1 MRRLVDVTSIENSST
16 GGCSPHAA
24 RKSSEPIIRSGR
36 DLDFTEY
43 GTDTTFRKQEL
54 FNPPKN
60 IGDDLRSEM
69 LHVRLDVSNT
79 ADLLILTTRTIRPDP
94 SQN

>member
-1 MRRLVDVTSIENSST
+1 LKTPPLAGVRRMPLENQVSRLSGQGASS
-16 GGCSPHAA
+16 S
-24 RKSSEPIIRSGR
+24 
-36 DLDFTEY
+36 FTEY